1 MLLKLAFIVFCDTE
15 IKNETTNKFNKF
27 KLDLWLILARWR
39 SLVDRGVQ
47 TPTSLS
53 ANSPRML
60 QLKRK
65 LKSLD
70 AALRRLRQRQQR
82 ADNGTET

>member
-1 MLLKLAFIVFCDTE
+1 
-15 IKNETTNKFNKF
+15 
-27 KLDLWLILARWR
+27 
-39 SLVDRGVQ
+39 VDRGVQ

>member
-1 MLLKLAFIVFCDTE
+1 M
-15 IKNETTNKFNKF
+15 
-27 KLDLWLILARWR
+27 
-39 SLVDRGVQ
+39 DRGVQ

-65 LKSLD
+65 LKSVD
-70 AALRRLRQRQQR
+70 AALKRLRQRQNQNASEEQR
-82 ADNGTET
+82 AGNVVYPLKGRGVNWLHFAIQV